1 LKKIFNLL
9 LLCLIPISACVKN
22 IEPEIEDSTVDCS
35 ILETYYTDHVATIL
49 SSKCTGCHSGPTPAF
64 GLDISTYSLVKTN
77 LSKILNRVNRNSG
90 DAELMPQGGP
100 KLSVA
105 NLDTLYSFSKME
117 CDE

>member
-1 LKKIFNLL
+1 MKKVFNLL

-22 IEPEIEDSTVDCS
+22 IEPEIEDSTVDYTVV
-35 ILETYYTDHVATIL
+35 EAYYTDHVATIL

-77 LSKILNRVNRNSG
+77 LSKILDRVNRNSG